1 MSIKAEQPAL
11 CLSML
16 VLYHRRIQTQPARL
30 GSVHAKGTADRC
42 CVLSMAATT
51 ELDLKFRSSIC
62 GSGLTFLPPRML
74 SRDGR
79 PSYVGGERGSGRL
92 VVGFIISPV
101 QRILPAVGL
110 QPCAYPTEV
119 GCSPRNWPDCLR
131 DRSAHEVMSPRG
143 SEESEQA

>member
-16 VLYHRRIQTQPARL
+16 VLCHRRIQTQPARL

-51 ELDLKFRSSIC
+51 ELDLKFGSSIC

-79 PSYVGGERGSGRL
+79 PSYLRGERGSGRL
-92 VVGFIISPV
+92 VVVGFTISPV

-110 QPCAYPTEV
+110 QPCACPTEV
-119 GCSPRNWPDCLR
+119 GCSP
-131 DRSAHEVMSPRG
+131 
-143 SEESEQA
+143 